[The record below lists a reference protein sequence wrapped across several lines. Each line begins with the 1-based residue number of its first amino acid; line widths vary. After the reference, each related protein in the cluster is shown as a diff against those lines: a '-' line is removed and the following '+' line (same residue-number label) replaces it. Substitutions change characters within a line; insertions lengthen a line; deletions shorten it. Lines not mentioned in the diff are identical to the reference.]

1 MKNVNILPAD
11 TYSVIN
17 KTIITDVDKKI
28 VSMLYQPIIGFTA
41 VSLYYSLISDLEKS
55 ELISDDL
62 THYHLMA
69 TMQLSLEDIMVARE
83 KLEAIGLIKTY
94 IKKDNI
100 NQLVYLLYSP
110 VSPNEFF
117 NHPVLN
123 IVLYNN
129 LGKKEYEKVLNY
141 FKIPRVS
148 LKDYEDITCSFSDVF
163 TPVRG
168 TINNIYDDVTKRDS
182 NNIEINKGIDFNLII
197 SGIPESQINERCFTE
212 DVKELINNLSYIY
225 NLDSLDMQ
233 GLIRNSLNEKG
244 LIDKNELRKSCRNYY
259 QFDNFGN
266 LPTLIYNRQPE
277 YLKKPPGDNSK
288 WAKMLLKI

>member
-129 LGKKEYEKVLNY
+129 LGKKEY
-141 FKIPRVS
+141 
-148 LKDYEDITCSFSDVF
+148 
-163 TPVRG
+163 
-168 TINNIYDDVTKRDS
+168 
-182 NNIEINKGIDFNLII
+182 
-197 SGIPESQINERCFTE
+197 
-212 DVKELINNLSYIY
+212 
-225 NLDSLDMQ
+225 
-233 GLIRNSLNEKG
+233 
-244 LIDKNELRKSCRNYY
+244 
-259 QFDNFGN
+259 
-266 LPTLIYNRQPE
+266 
-277 YLKKPPGDNSK
+277 
-288 WAKMLLKI
+288 